1 MDIRDIY
8 GDVNI
13 EGIRIETSITSPDKP
28 LCVFGILETAR
39 GLFIEE
45 RMMEWLTPCYN
56 VIRVYQKPS
65 GELFEY
71 PALRLAQY
79 LCTQSQNAPYC
90 LYLHTKGA
98 ANWQTLQAAVISNWK
113 TEFTSN
119 KKNYISQMMTDKPV
133 VCCPF
138 TGLEKQT
145 WFNGFFANK
154 AAWADLDI
162 IKPNED
168 RYTFENLW
176 RDYPNTKV
184 YGIMENR
191 VEGVIARWNQQ
202 PHPKKDKKNSV
213 NNLQK
218 HKISYIY
225 SKRAQVYGFQEVLH
239 RIYYYVP
246 RICRDYAI

>member
-8 GDVNI
+8 GDTNI
-13 EGIRIETSITSPDKP
+13 EGIRIEASITSPDKP

-45 RMMEWLTPCYN
+45 KMMEWLTPCYN
-56 VIRVYQKPS
+56 VISVYQKPD
-65 GELFEY
+65 GKLFEY

-79 LCTQSQNAPYC
+79 LCTQSKSAPYC

-98 ANWQTLQAAVISNWK
+98 ANWKTLQAAVISNWK

-119 KKNYISQMMTDKPV
+119 KKNYISQMMTDNPV

-138 TGLEKQT
+138 TGFEKQT

-154 AAWADLDI
+154 AAWADLDT

-168 RYTFENLW
+168 RFAFENLW
-176 RDYPNTKV
+176 KDYPNTKV
-184 YGIMENR
+184 YGIMKNR
-191 VEGVIARWNQQ
+191 VEGVIACKRVLREWAVN
-202 PHPKKDKKNSV
+202 HDKDKLALSEKD
-213 NNLQK
+213 LMLFLR
-218 HKISYIY
+218 
-225 SKRAQVYGFQEVLH
+225 KREIETAKVEPTQIPEK
-239 RIYYYVP
+239 R
-246 RICRDYAI
+246 